1 MSDFDTI
8 KSQDLS
14 QRDRFKRISQRD
26 VLPLST
32 KLSSTEF
39 FDAKNDLLLFKD
51 YLGNEVLKV
60 ELTNG
65 TVTFGTNVKFSGVIT
80 KGVSPASFVKK
91 MHIPLVGG
99 GASSGGGANSFYTD
113 ASTYQKI
120 HQSRITLDPDDYP
133 GASFYLQAV
142 YRAGAAGDSLRAFL
156 MNLHDIN
163 ASADV
168 ADSEITDDETSS
180 AGNVLPILTG
190 SINFRGNMTSG
201 DRDYIVQIRSD
212 TSGSFVDLYEA
223 RLVIEY

>member
-1 MSDFDTI
+1 
-8 KSQDLS
+8 
-14 QRDRFKRISQRD
+14 
-26 VLPLST
+26 
-32 KLSSTEF
+32 
-39 FDAKNDLLLFKD
+39 
-51 YLGNEVLKV
+51 
-60 ELTNG
+60 
-65 TVTFGTNVKFSGVIT
+65 
-80 KGVSPASFVKK
+80 
-91 MHIPLVGG
+91 
-99 GASSGGGANSFYTD
+99 
-113 ASTYQKI
+113 
-120 HQSRITLDPDDYP
+120 
-133 GASFYLQAV
+133 
-142 YRAGAAGDSLRAFL
+142 